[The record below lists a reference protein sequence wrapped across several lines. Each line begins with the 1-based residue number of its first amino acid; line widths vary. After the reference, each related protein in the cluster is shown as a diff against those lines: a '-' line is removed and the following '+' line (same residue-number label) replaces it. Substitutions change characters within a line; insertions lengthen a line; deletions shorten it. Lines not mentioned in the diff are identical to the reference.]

1 VSGVGDGR
9 GVDGVR
15 HGSVLGT
22 RLHGPV
28 LAKNPALADALLA
41 RAFGHPV
48 VPVSDQAKAADA
60 AAAAIR
66 ARLVK
71 ALPLR

>member
-1 VSGVGDGR
+1 M
-9 GVDGVR
+9 
-15 HGSVLGT
+15 
-22 RLHGPV
+22 HGPE

-48 VPVSDQAKAADA
+48 VPASDQAAAADA

-66 ARLVK
+66 ARLLK
-71 ALPLR
+71 GLGPR